1 MTEGQNKSTLLLIVA
16 KYITLN
22 IGAYLISDYDKI
34 LGALF
39 TALSIVY
46 VCFKLWHEFLKP
58 KKNGSNSNRTS

>member
-1 MTEGQNKSTLLLIVA
+1 MTEEQNRSALILIVI

-22 IGAYLISDYDKI
+22 VGAYIISDYDKI

-46 VCFKLWHEFLKP
+46 VCFKLWNEFLKP
-58 KKNGSNSNRTS
+58 KKNENK